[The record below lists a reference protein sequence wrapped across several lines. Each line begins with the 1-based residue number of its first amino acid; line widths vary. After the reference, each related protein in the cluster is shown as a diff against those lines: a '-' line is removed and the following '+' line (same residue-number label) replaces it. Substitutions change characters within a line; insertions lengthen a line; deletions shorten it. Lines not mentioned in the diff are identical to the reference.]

1 MLAPQA
7 VARAISPSQVER
19 SVSRLMMYFNIV
31 NIISRAGSRKNPEI
45 NGKNRDASLQC
56 RPQFVTVARC

>member
-31 NIISRAGSRKNPEI
+31 NIISRACSRKNPEI
-45 NGKNRDASLQC
+45 NEKNQAIFAL
-56 RPQFVTVARC
+56 